1 MRATIRPASPADI
14 PRIMQIRHAV
24 RENRLSD
31 PDLVTSA
38 DCAAFI
44 EHSDIWVWVEDD
56 LILAFAAGDTRNGW
70 IWALFVDPDH
80 EGRGIGQALLPLACD
95 TLRNG
100 GHTSATLST
109 TAGTR
114 ADRFY
119 RRNGWTAIG
128 TNEKGEIVFQKPI

>member
-1 MRATIRPASPADI
+1 MRKTIRPASPGDI
-14 PRIMQIRHAV
+14 PRIMEIRHAV
-24 RENRLSD
+24 RETVSPIRASL
-31 PDLVTSA
+31 PPPI
-38 DCAAFI
+38 CAAFI

-70 IWALFVDPDH
+70 IWALFVDPGH

-109 TAGTR
+109 TAGIR

-119 RRNGWTAIG
+119 RRNGWTGIG